1 MDEILPKRE
10 EEGGTKREG
19 ERVTGGSGRR
29 LDWERE
35 REREERVGERYLSPL
50 TLVLKD

>member
-1 MDEILPKRE
+1 MDEILPERE

-19 ERVTGGSGRR
+19 ERVTGGRGRR
-29 LDWERE
+29 LDWE